1 MNYSKSTLT
10 NGLRFISIPL
20 PNIKS
25 ATLAFYVATGSRY
38 EPAPLS
44 GISHFLEHMLFK
56 GSKNYPTA
64 KDLFASVERMGG
76 VLNGWTDT
84 EATAYWIK
92 VPSAHVTD
100 ALSILSDMVFHSLI
114 DNNELEK
121 ERQVILEEVARSND
135 SPDDLSFKNLER
147 LLWPNQALG
156 RPTLGTAE
164 SLGGI
169 DQGKIKD
176 YWKGQY
182 RGTDILFG
190 ISGSFE
196 EGFVRDMVEKCT
208 PLSKTEA
215 AHLTWEKEK
224 VAQTAPRL
232 KLTSR
237 PIDQTHLSLG
247 FRALS
252 VNDPH
257 RFSESVLSAIL
268 GGGAGSRL
276 FQNIRE
282 TLGLAY
288 AIGSDADFLHDT
300 GAFSVHAG
308 LNTKNTE
315 KALIEILK
323 EIKEI
328 RDKLVTS
335 EELTRAKEML
345 KGHFQLGLEDSH
357 SVLDFHLRQEI
368 STGKILTPEQV
379 LEKLDAVSFED
390 INLVGKRIF
399 RSDNLSLSL
408 VTPLKKEANLQQ
420 ILNDF

>member
-1 MNYSKSTLT
+1 M
-10 NGLRFISIPL
+10 
-20 PNIKS
+20 
-25 ATLAFYVATGSRY
+25 AFYIATGSRY

-56 GSKNYPTA
+56 GSLRYPTA

-92 VPSAHVTD
+92 VPSAHVND
-100 ALSILSDMVFHSLI
+100 ALSILSDMVFQSLM
-114 DNNELEK
+114 DAKELEK

-135 SPDDLSFKNLER
+135 SPDDLAFKNLES
-147 LLWPNQALG
+147 LLWPEQALG
-156 RPTLGTAE
+156 RPTLGTIE
-164 SLGGI
+164 SLAGI
-169 DQGKIKD
+169 DQGKIRD
-176 YWKGQY
+176 YWNGQY
-182 RGTDILFG
+182 LGKDILFG

-196 EGFVRDMVEKCT
+196 EGSVRAGVESCL
-208 PLSKTEA
+208 PPTEGRTG
-215 AHLTWEKEK
+215 HLDWEKEK
-224 VAQTAPRL
+224 VVQTEPRL
-232 KLTSR
+232 KMTTR

-252 VNDPH
+252 VNDPL
-257 RFSESVLSAIL
+257 RFAESVLSAIL

-288 AIGSDADFLHDT
+288 AIGSDAEFLHDT
-300 GAFSVHAG
+300 GQFSVHAG

-315 KALIEILK
+315 KALAEILK
-323 EIKEI
+323 EVKEI
-328 RDKLVTS
+328 RDTAVTS
-335 EELTRAKEML
+335 EELSRAKEML

-368 STGKILTPEQV
+368 ATGRILTPEQV
-379 LEKLDAVSFED
+379 VEKLDAVSFSD
-390 INLVGKRIF
+390 ISAVGKRIF
-399 RSDNLSLSL
+399 RADNLSLSL

-420 ILNDF
+420 ILNEFS